1 MLLQISL
8 VFSILLFFPTINMI
22 FGDTN
27 QSSIET
33 PIIREDLT
41 PENGKIHY
49 LITKWQISDNPAEFA
64 QKYNLSYD
72 DGKILVYIYLENPET
87 ISKIP
92 STISIQSFYD
102 KIVLASVT
110 SEDLYQLDKLDFI
123 QRITPPD
130 KAQNLPISEGGISK
144 EETPIQNQ
152 YDIPLWGIIVGIGV
166 IVTFVLL
173 KKK

>member
-1 MLLQISL
+1 
-8 VFSILLFFPTINMI
+8 MI

-41 PENGKIHY
+41 LENGKIHY

-64 QKYNLSYD
+64 QKYNLPYD
-72 DGKILVYIYLENPET
+72 NGKILVYIYLENPET
-87 ISKIP
+87 ISEIP
-92 STISIQSFYD
+92 STIIIQSFYD
-102 KIVLASVT
+102 DIVLAFVT
-110 SEDLYQLDKLDFI
+110 SEDLYQLERLDFI

-130 KAQNLPISEGGISK
+130 QAQNLPISEEDISK
-144 EETPIQNQ
+144 EETQIQNQ
-152 YDIPLWGIIVGIGV
+152 YDIPLLGLIVVMGV
-166 IVTFVLL
+166 IVTILIL